1 MPVKKIIL
9 FLLFGVVLFFT
20 HGPLRAPL
28 VKELATQ
35 FAEVPAF
42 SPKLDLQQPPLQT
55 NLPRPWS
62 RVAAG
67 DFHFTKL
74 ARFEVD
80 ARVLSRRDYR
90 LGRDARFCPVDLAL
104 GWGDMARDEV
114 LEHFKIRQ
122 SNRFYFW
129 RTQHFPIPRNEVVAQ
144 SANMHM
150 IPANREAFAVLRR
163 VKEGDRIRAAGY
175 LVNVTHEDGQIWATS
190 TTRTDT
196 GAGSCEIVL
205 VLRMEIVSPDS

>member
-9 FLLFGVVLFFT
+9 FALFGVVLFFT
-20 HGPLRAPL
+20 HGPVRAPL
-28 VKELATQ
+28 VKEFVPQLPDLPE
-35 FAEVPAF
+35 FAD
-42 SPKLDLQQPPLQT
+42 SLDISTPPLQT
-55 NLPRPWS
+55 NLPRP
-62 RVAAG
+62 RHTVTAG
-67 DFHFTKL
+67 DFRFTKQ
-74 ARFEVD
+74 ASFQVD

-90 LGRDARFCPVDLAL
+90 MGREARFCPVDLAL

-114 LEHFKIRQ
+114 LEHFHIRQ

-129 RTQHFPIPRNEVVAQ
+129 RSRDLPISRNDVVAQ

-150 IPANREAFAVLRR
+150 VPATPEAIAVLRR
-163 VKEGDRIRAAGY
+163 VREGDRIRAAGY
-175 LVNVTHEDGQIWATS
+175 LVNVTHADGQIWATS

-205 VLRMEIVSPDS
+205 VLRMEIVDQDV